1 MERVIAVDLGGTNVR
16 VAQVS
21 EITGKIIKKIVAL
34 TKTEGSSPLLIA
46 DDIIEKIRQL
56 TTPEELKKIRG
67 IGISSA
73 GPIDLREGVL
83 LNPPNISFPSVP
95 LVQPIQESLGLP
107 VYLINDCRAG
117 VLGETCFGAGKGCE
131 NVVYITIS
139 TGIGGGAVINGKLLL
154 GRDGNASE
162 IGHFCVDTR
171 YGIRCGCGNYGHW
184 EGYASGKNIPHF
196 FRRWCESE
204 SHNDV
209 AFDSSTSESIFAAA
223 KNHDPLALLFIEELG
238 TINGRGISNVLVAY
252 NPELI
257 ILDGAVVQ
265 YNQNYI
271 VPYLKKNIDHYL
283 TVPEIRVSTL
293 EGLAPLLGASVV
305 ASGYETEL
313 ISFRTAM
320 LKSEKFFY
328 F

>member
-1 MERVIAVDLGGTNVR
+1 MGCVIAVDLGGTNVR
-16 VAQVS
+16 VALVS
-21 EITGKIIKKIVAL
+21 EFTGEIKKKIAAR
-34 TKTEGSSPLLIA
+34 TKTEGSSQFVIA
-46 DDIIEKIRQL
+46 DDITEKIRQL
-56 TTPEELKKIRG
+56 TTPKELKKIRG

-73 GPIDLREGVL
+73 GPIDLHKGIL
-83 LNPPNISFPSVP
+83 LNSPNISFPSVP
-95 LVQPIQESLGLP
+95 LVKPIQESLGLP
-107 VYLINDCRAG
+107 VHLINDCRAG

-171 YGIRCGCGNYGHW
+171 YKIRCGCGNYGHW
-184 EGYASGKNIPHF
+184 EGYASGRKIPEF
-196 FRRWCESE
+196 FQLWCDSE
-204 SHNDV
+204 AHKGVTLDC
-209 AFDSSTSESIFAAA
+209 STSESIFSAA
-223 KNHDPLALLFIEELG
+223 KNQDPLALRFLEALG

-271 VPYLKKNIDHYL
+271 VPYLKKNIEHYL

-293 EGLAPLLGASVV
+293 DGLAPLLGASVV
-305 ASGYETEL
+305 AKGYDSRIDQIASL
-313 ISFRTAM
+313 Q
-320 LKSEKFFY
+320 
-328 F
+328 

>member
-16 VAQVS
+16 VALVS
-21 EITGKIIKKIVAL
+21 EITGEIIKKIVAM
-34 TKTEGSSPLLIA
+34 TKIEGSSPLLIA
-46 DDIIEKIRQL
+46 DDITEKIRQL
-56 TTPEELKKIRG
+56 TTPEERKEIRG

-73 GPIDLREGVL
+73 GPLDLRKGVL

-95 LVQPIQESLGLP
+95 LVQPIREALGLP

-154 GRDGNASE
+154 GRDGNATE
-162 IGHFCVDTR
+162 IGHFFVDTR

-184 EGYASGKNIPHF
+184 EGYASGKNIPKF
-196 FRRWCESE
+196 FRRWCDSE
-204 SHNDV
+204 AHNDV
-209 AFDSSTSESIFAAA
+209 AFDCSTSESIFAAA
-223 KNHDPLALLFIEELG
+223 KNSDPLALRFLEALG
-238 TINGRGISNVLVAY
+238 EINGRGISNVLVAY

-293 EGLAPLLGASVV
+293 DGLAPLLGASVV
-305 ASGYETEL
+305 ARGYAMNLSLSHSIE
-313 ISFRTAM
+313 TAM
-320 LKSEKFFY
+320 LGERR
-328 F
+328 

>member
-1 MERVIAVDLGGTNVR
+1 MGCVIAVDLGGTNVR
-16 VAQVS
+16 VALVS
-21 EITGKIIKKIVAL
+21 EFTGEIKKKIAAR
-34 TKTEGSSPLLIA
+34 TKTEGSSQFVIA
-46 DDIIEKIRQL
+46 DDITEKIRQL
-56 TTPEELKKIRG
+56 TTPKELKKIRG

-73 GPIDLREGVL
+73 GPIDLHKGIL
-83 LNPPNISFPSVP
+83 LNSPNISFPSVP
-95 LVQPIQESLGLP
+95 LVKPIQESLGLP
-107 VYLINDCRAG
+107 VHLINDCRAG

-171 YGIRCGCGNYGHW
+171 YKIRCGCGNYGHW
-184 EGYASGKNIPHF
+184 EGYASGRKIPEF
-196 FRRWCESE
+196 FRLWCDSE
-204 SHNDV
+204 AHKGVTLDC
-209 AFDSSTSESIFAAA
+209 STSESIFSAA
-223 KNHDPLALLFIEELG
+223 KNQDPLALRFLEALG

-271 VPYLKKNIDHYL
+271 VPYLKKNIEHYL

-293 EGLAPLLGASVV
+293 DGLAPLLGASVV
-305 ASGYETEL
+305 AKGYDSRIDQIASL
-313 ISFRTAM
+313 Q
-320 LKSEKFFY
+320 
-328 F
+328 

>member
-1 MERVIAVDLGGTNVR
+1 MGRVIAVDLGGTNVR
-16 VAQVS
+16 VALVS
-21 EITGKIIKKIVAL
+21 ETGEIIKKVVSK
-34 TKTEGSSPLLIA
+34 TKTEGRSQLVIA
-46 DDIIEKIRQL
+46 DDITEKIRQL
-56 TTPEELKKIRG
+56 TTTQERNEISG

-73 GPIDLREGVL
+73 GPIDLRKGIL
-83 LNPPNISFPSVP
+83 FNPPNISFPSVP

-117 VLGETCFGAGKGCE
+117 VLGETSFGAGKGCE

-196 FRRWCESE
+196 FRRWCELE
-204 SHNDV
+204 AHTDV
-209 AFDSSTSESIFAAA
+209 SFDCTTSESIFAAA
-223 KNHDPLALLFIEELG
+223 KNSDPLALRFIEALG
-238 TINGRGISNVLVAY
+238 KINGRGISNVLVAY
-252 NPELI
+252 NPEII

-265 YNQNYI
+265 HNQNYI
-271 VPYLKKNIDHYL
+271 VPYLKKNIEHYL
-283 TVPEIRVSTL
+283 TVPETRVSTL

-305 ASGYETEL
+305 ARGYETEL
-313 ISFRTAM
+313 ISFNRNR
-320 LKSEKFFY
+320 SVE
-328 F
+328 